1 MSHESWATYVTTS
14 NKTTG
19 MQLRSVFLPYQAV
32 SLLKV
37 TRIFKTFS
45 TQEVQLDP
53 KDGEWLK
60 CWGVEDPVLHGAPPM
75 ALKDE
80 PHMRV
85 WKGCREWSFR

>member
-1 MSHESWATYVTTS
+1 LG
-14 NKTTG
+14 N
-19 MQLRSVFLPYQAV
+19 LRDHIQQDYWNAIEICFLPYQAV

-85 WKGCREWSFR
+85 